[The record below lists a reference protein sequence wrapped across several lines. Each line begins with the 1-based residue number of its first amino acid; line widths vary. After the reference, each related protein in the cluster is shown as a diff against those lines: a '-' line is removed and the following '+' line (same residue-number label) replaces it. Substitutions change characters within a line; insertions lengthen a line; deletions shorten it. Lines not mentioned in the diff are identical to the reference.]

1 VSLNID
7 ILNTLIR
14 NQKDAIK
21 YQSVFALIVVIIGCS
36 LIVVSNFFLSSNSPN
51 DNYKLVMTIGGGF
64 ISTISAFPINQ
75 IILRREKIKTYNILK
90 LKLNDITKTDLKKI
104 EDLIWKSLEK
114 VV

>member
-1 VSLNID
+1 
-7 ILNTLIR
+7 
-14 NQKDAIK
+14 
-21 YQSVFALIVVIIGCS
+21 
-36 LIVVSNFFLSSNSPN
+36 
-51 DNYKLVMTIGGGF
+51 MTIGGGF